1 MASRK
6 KWPRL
11 VTVDVPLFS
20 GRVCVTTSRADYEAA
35 ARYLGDCGEELQEAI
50 WGALGLTSTY
60 AHLETGEPMHL
71 VGVFDGKPRTLVHE
85 LAHVAFDVL
94 DRVGQETDRG
104 GRETF
109 CYLQDYLFERFES
122 VLLTPA
128 EEPEPQKREIAH
140 GRR

>member
-1 MASRK
+1 MTRRT

-11 VTVDVPLFS
+11 ASVAVPLFS
-20 GRVCVTTSRADYEAA
+20 GQVYVTTSRADFEAA
-35 ARYLGDCGEELQEAI
+35 ARCLGDCGEELQEAI
-50 WGALGLTSTY
+50 WGALGLTSSY
-60 AHLETGEPMHL
+60 AHQETGEPLHL

-85 LAHVAFDVL
+85 LAHVTFDVL

-109 CYLQDYLFERFES
+109 CYLQDYLFEKFES

-128 EEPEPQKREIAH
+128 EEPAAPAQEKAH